1 MEGWM
6 NKRELAVYI
15 GAKSIRT
22 VERWVSRQIL
32 PRGKRFPSGL
42 HWEKTIVDQW
52 LLDPNYK
59 KMCNRTLKEAQ
70 ASR

>member
-1 MEGWM
+1 MEGWLT
-6 NKRELAVYI
+6 KKELAEYI

-42 HWEKTIVDQW
+42 LWEKTIVDQW
-52 LLDPNYK
+52 LLDPHYK
-59 KMCNRTLKEAQ
+59 KMCDRTLKESLSA
-70 ASR
+70 R